1 MKTIGNYSKPEE
13 AQLVRS
19 RLEAAGIPTF
29 VRDELT
35 IQMYCLF
42 SNALGGV
49 SVEVPD
55 GYADAAIELVRSEPG
70 AEAESPSVECPH
82 CGSGCVKPVEW
93 PRRVAY
99 LSLLML
105 SFPLLLTAKRRRC
118 EGCGKRWR

>member
-1 MKTIGNYSKPEE
+1 MRTIGNYSKPEE
-13 AQLVRS
+13 ALLVRS

-35 IQMYCLF
+35 IQMYWLF

-49 SVEVPD
+49 SVAVPD
-55 GYADAAIELVRSEPG
+55 AYAEAAMELVRSEHS
-70 AEAESPSVECPH
+70 AESESPSVECPH
-82 CGSGCVKPVEW
+82 CGSSCVRPIEW
-93 PRRVAY
+93 PRRVAH

-105 SFPLLLTAKRRRC
+105 SFPLPFTTKRRRC